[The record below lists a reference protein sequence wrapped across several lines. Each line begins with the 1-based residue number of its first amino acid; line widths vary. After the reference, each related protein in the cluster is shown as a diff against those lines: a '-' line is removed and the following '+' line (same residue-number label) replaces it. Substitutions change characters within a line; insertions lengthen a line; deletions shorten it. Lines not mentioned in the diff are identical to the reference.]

1 MCPSPNP
8 VFLQKVENGARYQS
22 TNVNEKVKQ
31 MKDFQIQGI
40 NHIAL
45 VCKDMA
51 RTVDFY
57 TNTLGLNLIKTI
69 VLPDGG
75 QHFFFDIG
83 NGNAIAFFWFP
94 QAPEAA
100 PGIASPRPDAFQ
112 TGNIVTAHGSLNHL
126 AFNVRLDKLQEYR
139 EKLIAKGVQVTPVLH
154 HADVP
159 SGYVSE
165 PDETTFI
172 SSIYFYDPDGILLEF
187 AANVRE
193 LGDPDRD
200 IQHQPATVVSL

>member
-1 MCPSPNP
+1 
-8 VFLQKVENGARYQS
+8 
-22 TNVNEKVKQ
+22 

-57 TNTLGLNLIKTI
+57 TNTIGLKLIKTI
-69 VLPDGG
+69 ALPDGG

-83 NGNAIAFFWFP
+83 NGDALAFFWFP
-94 QAPEAA
+94 QAPAAA
-100 PGIASPRPDAFQ
+100 PGIASAPLDTFK
-112 TGNIVTAHGSLNHL
+112 TGNAVTAHGSMNHL
-126 AFNVRLDKLQEYR
+126 AFNVPLEKIAEYRDKLV
-139 EKLIAKGVQVTPVLH
+139 AKGIEVTPILN

-159 SGYVSE
+159 SGFVPE
-165 PDETTFI
+165 IDETTFI

-187 AANVRE
+187 AANTRT
-193 LGDPDRD
+193 LGDPVRD
-200 IQHQPATVVSL
+200 LQYQPAK